1 MREAVVTLATM
12 AANTLQEGRG
22 MESRW
27 ACGWSYFF
35 RYGRADDDF
44 DDELVGK
51 KTERIRH
58 GKAEGAE
65 LMIGK

>member
-12 AANTLQEGRG
+12 AANTLREGRG
-22 MESRW
+22 MESRR
-27 ACGWSYFF
+27 ACEWSYFF
-35 RYGRADDDF
+35 RYGRADDDV

-51 KTERIRH
+51 KTECIRE
-58 GKAEGAE
+58 GTAEGAE